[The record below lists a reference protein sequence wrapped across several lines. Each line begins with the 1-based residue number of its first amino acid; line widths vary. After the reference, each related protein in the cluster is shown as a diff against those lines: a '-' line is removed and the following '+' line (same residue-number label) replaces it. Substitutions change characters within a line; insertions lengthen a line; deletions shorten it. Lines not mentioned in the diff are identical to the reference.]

1 MGGIL
6 LSDNEENELYV
17 MLKPREADLPEPLK
31 VLLRRV
37 ERSLYQRMTIED
49 IEGLSGRFPER
60 NR

>member
-6 LSDNEENELYV
+6 LSDTEENELYV
-17 MLKPREADLPEPLK
+17 MLKPREAELPEPLK

-37 ERSLYQRMTIED
+37 EKSLYERMTVED
-49 IEGLSGRFPER
+49 IEGLNKR

>member
-49 IEGLSGRFPER
+49 IEGLSGRFS
-60 NR
+60 